1 MICIGN
7 EYIETKTNV
16 VYGVCD
22 RGEPLATYDYVS
34 PSTVHGG
41 HGPERIVL
49 KENEVYGLS
58 HEGE

>member
-1 MICIGN
+1 MKDN
-7 EYIETKTNV
+7 E
-16 VYGVCD
+16 VYALNHLQEGTVSED
-22 RGEPLATYDYVS
+22 PLTTYDYVF